1 MASVAEMQARI
12 DELAKMM
19 TPRQLAYA
27 INLVDTGKD
36 GRYRTQMEAYIAAG
50 FKGASN
56 SNNPGRIAGHPPI
69 REYVNLAKMLASRQ
83 AIEAVQYDEQQ
94 WLYDAVQGLNMAMG
108 RLEMIVAAEQRK
120 LDRDTGEME
129 TIFEQQ
135 KITTTDLKSAARY
148 VEVLG
153 KKLALFTE
161 KKLHG
166 EDPQNPLNSLRELT
180 NIMRDVAEDAQ
191 KKGLVRD
198 E

>member
-1 MASVAEMQARI
+1 MASVAEIQARI
-12 DELAKMM
+12 DELTK
-19 TPRQLAYA
+19 TLSPRQLAYA

-36 GRYRTQMEAYIAAG
+36 GRYRTQMDAYIAAG
-50 FKGASN
+50 YKGASN
-56 SNNPGRIAGHPPI
+56 SNNPGRIAGVPAI
-69 REYVNLAKMLASRQ
+69 REYVNLAKQLASRQ

-108 RLEMIVAAEQRK
+108 RLEMIVAAEQRR

-166 EDPQNPLNSLRELT
+166 EDSQNPLNSLRELT